1 VGIQELESDNNSR
14 ISAPGRKS
22 DHGGSSS
29 ISGSACE
36 RDMGVDDS
44 SRSGMVGGPA

>member
-1 VGIQELESDNNSR
+1 VEIQELESGNNSR

-22 DHGGSSS
+22 FHGGSSS
-29 ISGSACE
+29 SSGSACE

-44 SRSGMVGGPA
+44 SSSGMVGDAA